1 MTIGLRFFYVGFF
14 ALLSIGPAFGYIDPG
29 TGSVLFSFITGI
41 AVTLFFFLKNL
52 VLRIRTRGLFG
63 RTGQHK
69 RHPLVI
75 YSEGRQYWNVFSPV
89 LEELSRR
96 GVPCVYYSSDEG
108 DPGLGFASP
117 QVKAEFIGKGNTAFR
132 FLNFLEADLC
142 LMTTPGLD
150 VLQLRRSPGVGR
162 YVHILHSTVDAGLYK
177 LFSFDYFDSMFL
189 TGPAQI
195 EGIRELER
203 KRGTAE
209 KELIVSGC
217 TYLDAL
223 ALRAPPLSAGNRTKT
238 VLVAP
243 SWGSNGILSR
253 FGRRLLEPLAK
264 SSYQVIIRPHP
275 QSFISEGPLIAA
287 LKEALPYPNV
297 EWNDDAENIR
307 ALARSDIMISDFSG
321 VIFDYAFLFGRPIFC
336 PEFEFDVRAYEASD
350 LDQGSWALRAIGEL
364 SIPLEES
371 SFADIGAVLDRVSAR
386 EDLHETIDR
395 LRGQAYQYPG
405 EAGRRT
411 ADAICAMMEQ

>member
-1 MTIGLRFFYVGFF
+1 MNAFRLFYVVFF
-14 ALLSIGPAFGYIDPG
+14 VLLCAGPAFGYIDPG
-29 TGSVLFSFITGI
+29 TGSMLFSFITGI
-41 AVTLFFFLKNL
+41 AVTLFFFFKNM
-52 VLRIRTRGLFG
+52 VLRVRTGGLFG

-96 GVPCVYYSSDEG
+96 GVPCVYYSSDED
-108 DPGLGFASP
+108 DPGLRFPSP
-117 QVKAEFIGKGNTAFR
+117 QIQAECIGKGNAACR

-177 LFSFDYFDSMFL
+177 LFSLDYFDSMLL

-195 EGIRELER
+195 EGLRELER

-209 KELIVSGC
+209 KELIVCGC

-223 ALRAPPLSAGNRTKT
+223 ASRAPPPGDRTKT

-253 FGRRLLEPLAK
+253 FGLKLLEPLAK
-264 SSYQVIIRPHP
+264 SSYRLIIRPHP
-275 QSFISEGPLIAA
+275 QSFISEAPLLAA
-287 LKEALPYPNV
+287 LKEALAPYPRV
-297 EWNDDAENIR
+297 EWNSDAENIR
-307 ALARSDIMISDFSG
+307 ALACSDIMISDFSG
-321 VIFDYAFLFGRPIFC
+321 VIFDFAFLFGKPVFC

-350 LDQGSWALRAIGEL
+350 LDQGSWALRAIREL
-364 SIPLEES
+364 SMPLEEA
-371 SFADIGAVLDRVSAR
+371 SFADIGALLDRASAR
-386 EDLHETIDR
+386 EDIHETINRFRD
-395 LRGQAYQYPG
+395 QVYQYPG
-405 EAGRRT
+405 EAGRRA
-411 ADAICAMMEQ
+411 ADAICAMIQR